1 MPVIRAADAVVHE
14 LHGTRFTSYASSAS
28 GSAEL
33 CVWRVDLPEPAAEPS
48 PGVPHRISREEVF
61 VIIDGAVRV
70 NLDDASHVLGPGDVA
85 VAPAGAHISIDNLG
99 PGPAS
104 AWVSTGL
111 GLEAMM
117 ADGSRI
123 SPPWAN

>member
-1 MPVIRAADAVVHE
+1 MPVIHAADAVVHE
-14 LHGTRFTSYASSAS
+14 LHGARFTSYASSAS

-33 CVWRVDLPEPAAEPS
+33 CVWRVDLPEPSAG
-48 PGVPHRISREEVF
+48 GVPHRISREEVF
-61 VIIDGAVRV
+61 VVIEGAVQV
-70 NLDDASHVLGPGDVA
+70 NVDGASHVLSAGDVA
-85 VAPAGAHISIDNLG
+85 VAPAGAMLSVENLG

-104 AWVSTGL
+104 AWVCTSL
-111 GLEAMM
+111 GLEAHL